1 MTMSFKI
8 FQNIVLLFLVGCGN
22 VDNSNL
28 DITSNKK
35 NKMKLDETFI
45 LSINEVF
52 DSIKIHSRD
61 KIIYETKKNDSQ
73 SIHIE
78 LDKFRLGKN
87 NIKVISYYKN
97 NIKSKDINFIILN
110 DQTPVLYTYKIIN
123 TYPHKINAYTQG
135 LEFNEGYLYESTGK
149 YGKSKLKKVILK
161 TGDSFK
167 EVSLSNKYFAEGLT
181 IIDDKIIQ
189 LTWRENIGLI
199 YDLNTLELIDDF
211 QYNKSK
217 EGWGLCN
224 NKNKIFK
231 SDGTENIWI
240 LDSITFE
247 EIDNFQ
253 VYTNKGKVN
262 GLNELEWVN
271 GKIYANRYG
280 FNGVAIINPDNG
292 AVDGVIDLSG
302 LREKVLRHDNLD
314 VLNGIAYNPKTKTV
328 FVTGKRW
335 DKLFEIEI
343 IEN

>member
-1 MTMSFKI
+1 MTMTFKI

-52 DSIKIHSRD
+52 DSIKIHNRD

-73 SIHIE
+73 SVYIE
-78 LDKFRLGKN
+78 LKKFRLGKN
-87 NIKVISYYKN
+87 NIKVVSYYKN
-97 NIKSKDINFIILN
+97 TIKSKDINFIILN
-110 DQTPVLYTYKIIN
+110 DKTPILYTYNIIN

-149 YGKSKLKKVILK
+149 YGKSMLKKVILK
-161 TGDSFK
+161 TGESFK
-167 EVSLSNKYFAEGLT
+167 EVSLSNKFFAEGLT

-189 LTWRENIGLI
+189 LTWRENIGLV
-199 YDLNTLELIDDF
+199 YDLNTLKLIEEF

-224 NKNKIFK
+224 DKNKIFK

-240 LDSITFE
+240 LDSNTFE

-302 LREKVLRHDNLD
+302 LKEKVLKHNNLD
-314 VLNGIAYNPKTKTV
+314 VLNGIAYNKTSKTL
-328 FVTGKRW
+328 FVTGKMW
-335 DKLFEIEI
+335 NKIFEIEI
-343 IEN
+343 LKK

>member
-1 MTMSFKI
+1 MTMTFKI

-52 DSIKIHSRD
+52 DSIKIHNRD

-78 LDKFRLGKN
+78 LKKFRLGKN
-87 NIKVISYYKN
+87 NIKVVSYYKN

-161 TGDSFK
+161 TGDSSK

-181 IIDDKIIQ
+181 IINDKIIQ

-314 VLNGIAYNPKTKTV
+314 VLNGIAYNKVSKTL
-328 FVTGKRW
+328 FVTGKMW
-335 DKLFEIEI
+335 NKIFEIEI
-343 IEN
+343 LKK

>member
-1 MTMSFKI
+1 MTMTFKI

-52 DSIKIHSRD
+52 DSIKIHNRD

-73 SIHIE
+73 IIHIE
-78 LDKFRLGKN
+78 LEKFRLGKN

-161 TGDSFK
+161 TGDSSK

-181 IIDDKIIQ
+181 IINDKIIQ

-314 VLNGIAYNPKTKTV
+314 VLNGIAYNKVSKTL
-328 FVTGKRW
+328 FVTGKMW
-335 DKLFEIEI
+335 NKIFEIEI
-343 IEN
+343 LKK

>member
-52 DSIKIHSRD
+52 DSIKIHNRD

>member
-52 DSIKIHSRD
+52 DSVKIHNRD

-189 LTWRENIGLI
+189 LTWKENIGLI

-262 GLNELEWVN
+262 GLNDLGWVN
-271 GKIYANRYG
+271 GKIMQ
-280 FNGVAIINPDNG
+280 
-292 AVDGVIDLSG
+292 
-302 LREKVLRHDNLD
+302 
-314 VLNGIAYNPKTKTV
+314 T
-328 FVTGKRW
+328 VTG
-335 DKLFEIEI
+335 LMG
-343 IEN
+343 

>member
-1 MTMSFKI
+1 MIMTFKI
-8 FQNIVLLFLVGCGN
+8 LQNFLLLFLISCGN
-22 VDNSNL
+22 VEDSNL

-35 NKMKLDETFI
+35 NTMKVDETLV
-45 LSINEVF
+45 LSINEAF
-52 DSIKIHSRD
+52 DSIKIYNRD
-61 KIIYETKKNDSQ
+61 KIIYNTKKNDSQ
-73 SIHIE
+73 SVYIE
-78 LDKFRLGKN
+78 LKKFRLGKN
-87 NIKVISYYKN
+87 NIKVVSYYKN
-97 NIKSKDINFIILN
+97 TIKSKDINFIILN
-110 DQTPVLYTYKIIN
+110 DKTPILYTYNIIN

-149 YGKSKLKKVILK
+149 YGKSMLKKVILK
-161 TGDSFK
+161 TGESFK
-167 EVSLSNKYFAEGLT
+167 EVSLSNKFFAEGLT

-189 LTWRENIGLI
+189 LTWRENIGLV
-199 YDLNTLELIDDF
+199 YDLNTLKLIEEF

-224 NKNKIFK
+224 DKNKIFK

-314 VLNGIAYNPKTKTV
+314 VLNGIAYNKVSKTL
-328 FVTGKRW
+328 FVTGKMW
-335 DKLFEIEI
+335 NKIFEIEI
-343 IEN
+343 LKK